1 MKSDVSESGNEG
13 EVSFIEGCPECRRL
27 SSAYEAA
34 TMEWFRL
41 QGQLRI
47 AEYSRDPAA
56 SESIVAELTAVS
68 ARRQALREAVEKH
81 SLASHPRTT
90 RASG

>member
-1 MKSDVSESGNEG
+1 MTFV
-13 EVSFIEGCPECRRL
+13 EGCEECKRL

-47 AEYSRDPAA
+47 AEFSRDKEA
-56 SESIVAELTAVS
+56 SHQIVAELNGT
-68 ARRQALREAVEKH
+68 ARRRQSLREEIEAHHLKVH
-81 SLASHPRTT
+81 SRTT
-90 RASG
+90 TASNC

>member
-1 MKSDVSESGNEG
+1 MTFV
-13 EVSFIEGCPECRRL
+13 EGCDECKRL

-47 AEYSRDPAA
+47 AEFSRDKEA
-56 SESIVAELTAVS
+56 SHQIVAELNATA
-68 ARRQALREAVEKH
+68 RKRQTLREAIESH
-81 SLASHPRTT
+81 HLAVHLRTSS
-90 RASG
+90 ASNC